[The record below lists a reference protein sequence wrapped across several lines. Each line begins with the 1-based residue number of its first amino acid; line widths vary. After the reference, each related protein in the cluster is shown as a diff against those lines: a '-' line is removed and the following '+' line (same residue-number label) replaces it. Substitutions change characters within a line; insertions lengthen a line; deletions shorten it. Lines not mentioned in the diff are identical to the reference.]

1 MIYRLSNIMR
11 SNDNGHDDD
20 EDDPGVS
27 TSWHVVWAVLW
38 ARLPAAMI
46 GYKSMWALL
55 IIMIIVIIITEQQE
69 RVPPAPSGE
78 GGPREAFNKSMV
90 KIREEAE
97 DEGRQII
104 HFNNT
109 LVFTLTLSKS
119 DRVTHKKAP

>member
-1 MIYRLSNIMR
+1 
-11 SNDNGHDDD
+11 
-20 EDDPGVS
+20 
-27 TSWHVVWAVLW
+27 
-38 ARLPAAMI
+38 MI

-78 GGPREAFNKSMV
+78 GGPPEAFNKSLV

-97 DEGRQII
+97 EEGRQTI
-104 HFNNT
+104 HFNNM
-109 LVFTLTLSKS
+109 FTLTLSKS

>member
-1 MIYRLSNIMR
+1 
-11 SNDNGHDDD
+11 
-20 EDDPGVS
+20 
-27 TSWHVVWAVLW
+27 
-38 ARLPAAMI
+38 
-46 GYKSMWALL
+46 MWALL

-78 GGPREAFNKSMV
+78 GGPREVFNKSMV

-97 DEGRQII
+97 DRQII

>member
-1 MIYRLSNIMR
+1 
-11 SNDNGHDDD
+11 
-20 EDDPGVS
+20 
-27 TSWHVVWAVLW
+27 
-38 ARLPAAMI
+38 MI

-78 GGPREAFNKSMV
+78 GGPHEAFNKSMV

-97 DEGRQII
+97 DEGLQII